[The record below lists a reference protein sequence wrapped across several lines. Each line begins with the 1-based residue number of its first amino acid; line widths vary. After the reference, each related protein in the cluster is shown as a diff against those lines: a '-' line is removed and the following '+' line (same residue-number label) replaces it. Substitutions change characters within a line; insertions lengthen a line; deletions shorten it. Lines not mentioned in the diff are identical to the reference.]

1 MAYIP
6 EEIIQRVQDLAD
18 IRQIVAEYV
27 PIRKR
32 GSNWVG
38 LCPFHNDKDP
48 SFTVNED
55 KQIFHCFGC
64 GVGGSVFKFLMLIE
78 GMTFI
83 EAVKSLANRY
93 GIEIPTHSS
102 QRAGAQQ
109 RGFKTEEL
117 LECLAFAQEF
127 FSSNLTKSR
136 IGLRAMEY
144 LQGRGLS
151 EDTIDHFGIG
161 WAPDGWDHLVKAL
174 KAQGLELGAAKDA
187 GLLAQREGATGFYDR
202 FRARITFPIHDRRG
216 RIVAFGG
223 RLIEDGE
230 PKYINSPEGPLYRK
244 KDILYGY
251 YLNRSYI
258 RTQGLGIVV
267 EGYMDLVALFQHGI
281 KNVCA
286 TLGTALTTEHGRLM
300 KGLTKEWLLVF
311 DADEAG
317 LKAAQRALPIL
328 YSLGIRPR
336 VLCLPDGHDPDSFVR
351 QEGRAQW
358 EKLVEQADSGI
369 DFVIKQAKRRFG
381 QGPDGWI
388 EASESVI
395 KVLEEIEDPIR
406 KSLLLSYASQKL
418 GVRESLL
425 MDRMKTPKRLRG
437 KVAQDKALVGRK
449 TGTKG
454 VGTTSQAQLLSF
466 ILSNPHRMDA
476 FLDAGLEFWLQD
488 QALLNLWQSMVHA
501 YEIFGGLEIERF
513 LDYISTSKELVT
525 MAMELMDM
533 PPPLEDSE
541 ETIKRLIAHCQDMK
555 RRTLRRE
562 LIAQLKDQEAN
573 VEHLLRKIEE
583 LH

>member
-1 MAYIP
+1 M
-6 EEIIQRVQDLAD
+6 
-18 IRQIVAEYV
+18 
-27 PIRKR
+27 
-32 GSNWVG
+32 
-38 LCPFHNDKDP
+38 
-48 SFTVNED
+48 
-55 KQIFHCFGC
+55 
-64 GVGGSVFKFLMLIE
+64 
-78 GMTFI
+78 
-83 EAVKSLANRY
+83 
-93 GIEIPTHSS
+93 
-102 QRAGAQQ
+102 
-109 RGFKTEEL
+109 
-117 LECLAFAQEF
+117 
-127 FSSNLTKSR
+127 
-136 IGLRAMEY
+136 
-144 LQGRGLS
+144 
-151 EDTIDHFGIG
+151 
-161 WAPDGWDHLVKAL
+161 
-174 KAQGLELGAAKDA
+174 
-187 GLLAQREGATGFYDR
+187 
-202 FRARITFPIHDRRG
+202 
-216 RIVAFGG
+216 
-223 RLIEDGE
+223 
-230 PKYINSPEGPLYRK
+230 
-244 KDILYGY
+244 
-251 YLNRSYI
+251 
-258 RTQGLGIVV
+258 
-267 EGYMDLVALFQHGI
+267 
-281 KNVCA
+281 
-286 TLGTALTTEHGRLM
+286 
-300 KGLTKEWLLVF
+300 
-311 DADEAG
+311 
-317 LKAAQRALPIL
+317 
-328 YSLGIRPR
+328 
-336 VLCLPDGHDPDSFVR
+336 
-351 QEGRAQW
+351 
-358 EKLVEQADSGI
+358 EQADSGI

-449 TGTKG
+449 TGVKG